1 MKKLLLLSLL
11 AVTMLLMSCGPATEI
26 TRNNDGRGL
35 YADEVNVEIPGT
47 TLDQYLKRLNGVKV
61 VGEGR
66 NAVVQIRGVASFELS
81 TEPLFILDGVRLGS
95 TFKNVYDLIN
105 ISDIST
111 IEVLT
116 SSRATLLYGSDGFSG
131 AIVINL
137 KQS

>member
-1 MKKLLLLSLL
+1 MKKSLLIMLL
-11 AVTMLLMSCGPATEI
+11 AVSTVFVSCGPVTEI
-26 TRNNDGRGL
+26 TRNNSDRGV
-35 YADEVNVEIPGT
+35 YADEVNVETLGT

-66 NAVVQIRGVASFELS
+66 NAVVQIRGAASFELS
-81 TEPLFILDGVRLGS
+81 TEPLFILDGVRLGT

-105 ISDIST
+105 VADVST
-111 IEVLT
+111 IEVL
-116 SSRATLLYGSDGFSG
+116 SSSKATLLYGSDGFSG